1 MSIIKKIGK
10 VDTTLNVNALNID
23 VIKNLIE
30 AIEKHYEDMPK
41 ELRDIM
47 VNLYEAGAD
56 DFGVD
61 DYELYIRTN
70 RLKREDIEIS
80 HKKVIKANKHLK
92 KVYYIDGTSEHLN
105 NFTIKHEDTLIYGW

>member
-30 AIEKHYEDMPK
+30 AIEKHYEDMPQDLK
-41 ELRDIM
+41 DIIR
-47 VNLYEAGAD
+47 NAD
-56 DFGVD
+56 ETGIRDFGVD

-70 RLKREDIEIS
+70 RLKREDIEVS
-80 HKKVIKANKHLK
+80 HKKVVKANKYLK